1 MRAGQT
7 INIFYPPSG
16 ESRTDKATDRYISG
30 KYLITA
36 LAHRITQDGNYATT
50 IECTK
55 DSYDQSIILG
65 EF

>member
-7 INIFYPPSG
+7 INIYYPPSG
-16 ESRTDKATDRYISG
+16 ESRDLAPDRYISG